1 MKMYSD
7 YDDYYEPSE
16 EEIFFDELKEKFKE
30 TLKADVR
37 DKMKCLEIENKDLR
51 EQLDSYKSK
60 ERELRSKEDSLKC
73 REENYKREVEKEFYK
88 KTMEEVF
95 ENLLEDSDVWYAEHV
110 PHMKPKCNLC
120 NKNRELVATYPD
132 GTTTKNR
139 VNVQM
144 IFICMNL

>member
-1 MKMYSD
+1 
-7 YDDYYEPSE
+7 
-16 EEIFFDELKEKFKE
+16 
-30 TLKADVR
+30 
-37 DKMKCLEIENKDLR
+37 
-51 EQLDSYKSK
+51 
-60 ERELRSKEDSLKC
+60 
-73 REENYKREVEKEFYK
+73 
-88 KTMEEVF
+88 MEEVF